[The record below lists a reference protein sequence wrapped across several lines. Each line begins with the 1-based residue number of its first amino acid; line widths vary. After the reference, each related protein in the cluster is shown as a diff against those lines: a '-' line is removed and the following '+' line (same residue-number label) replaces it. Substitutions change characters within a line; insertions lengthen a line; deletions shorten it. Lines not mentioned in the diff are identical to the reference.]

1 MSADDSVAVSGRLV
15 RNRIL
20 SFVVTTVQKTS
31 DRAGLRVD
39 VVSPEVLEITGNP
52 TSVNQ
57 DTALL
62 TLGI

>member
-31 DRAGLRVD
+31 DRARLRVD

-52 TSVNQ
+52 SSVNQ